1 MHITKSELRIMV
13 GLMEWSSDFITL
25 HALKPKEYNK
35 ARLIRRLAQKIKRR
49 NAEILRDNNISPKG
63 K

>member
-1 MHITKSELRIMV
+1 MHISKSELRIMV
-13 GLMEWSSDFITL
+13 GLMEWASDFITL
-25 HALKPKEYNK
+25 HAYKPKEYNK
-35 ARLIRRLAQKIKRR
+35 ARIIRRLAQKIKRR